1 MLVSENLAS
10 QARHK
15 TRGPPLTA
23 NRVLEGPAK
32 SSKGNVRPPCYGWW
46 LSTCTHSI
54 VSNRLPAQG
63 TKQAGH
69 QQLHFW
75 KLGWAKSHHNGAWL
89 ATHRTAHCEARP
101 RGVAGISISGGLL
114 LFPLVTRLTR
124 LNTFHRQIT
133 WFRLGLAFLLKV
145 WVFACGRGLGQV
157 SDVSPMDGRTDGRM
171 ESHTYSPSRVIP
183 FVVPVTKGAN
193 DGGA

>member
-1 MLVSENLAS
+1 MLVSENFAS

-46 LSTCTHSI
+46 LSTCGYTLNGKQPFTSARNEA
-54 VSNRLPAQG
+54 SRPPAAAFLEVRVGQESP
-63 TKQAGH
+63 QR
-69 QQLHFW
+69 
-75 KLGWAKSHHNGAWL
+75 AWL

-101 RGVAGISISGGLL
+101 RGVPGISISGGLL
-114 LFPLVTRLTR
+114 LVPLVTRLTK

-145 WVFACGRGLGQV
+145 WVFACGRGLGKSQTF
-157 SDVSPMDGRTDGRM
+157 S
-171 ESHTYSPSRVIP
+171 
-183 FVVPVTKGAN
+183 
-193 DGGA
+193 